1 MGKFFGE
8 IRGSF
13 EEQFSGN
20 GGQKNDAKVAKAT
33 REKGRSDIEN
43 YTHIEAGVARF
54 EYTFGER
61 NEPEDKAIMCRHTG
75 SHKKIPENSPASGNI
90 WHTLF
95 CPAQTRAV
103 FFSCSR
109 KTPTPAM
116 TSRLIIHDTDE
127 LNLILERAFAA
138 ISNPLEAQQSVWN
151 TLEKA
156 LSEAYSLGCAKTVF
170 CIDTPPQNVCA
181 PA

>member
-1 MGKFFGE
+1 
-8 IRGSF
+8 
-13 EEQFSGN
+13 
-20 GGQKNDAKVAKAT
+20 
-33 REKGRSDIEN
+33 
-43 YTHIEAGVARF
+43 
-54 EYTFGER
+54 
-61 NEPEDKAIMCRHTG
+61 
-75 SHKKIPENSPASGNI
+75 
-90 WHTLF
+90 
-95 CPAQTRAV
+95 
-103 FFSCSR
+103 
-109 KTPTPAM
+109 M